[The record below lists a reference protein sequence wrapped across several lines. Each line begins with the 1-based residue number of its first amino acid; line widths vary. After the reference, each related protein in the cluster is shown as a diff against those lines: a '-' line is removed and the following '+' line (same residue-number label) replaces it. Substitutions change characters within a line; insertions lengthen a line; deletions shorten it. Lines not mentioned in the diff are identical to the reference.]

1 MNQRPGLDQR
11 TFTDEHIALDHRLAV
26 RLAKLP
32 RSQIG
37 EKIVTD
43 ARDHLPHLVKRA
55 EQARVI
61 RLVKVKQ
68 VFSSRNT

>member
-32 RSQIG
+32 RSQVVA
-37 EKIVTD
+37 KIVAE
-43 ARDHLPHLVKRA
+43 AREHLPRLTKRV

-61 RLVKVKQ
+61 RLAKVKQ
-68 VFSSRNT
+68 VFGSGDV